1 MTIKK
6 RNLLVLVVI
15 SALMGAL
22 IGGGFFYFWGKSM
35 GQITISGSEY
45 NEYKRMKKDYSTLA
59 ELQKTIEE
67 NYYVPVDRDALFQGI
82 YKGLFHGIGDPYSAY
97 LTKKEYEELMIS
109 TSGEYQGIGV
119 TVEPQENGYINVV
132 APIEGTP
139 ADQAGILPRDK
150 IIRVDDED
158 FDASSIDMAVQRMR
172 GKPGTPVKITV
183 LRGME
188 EVDFNLIRAS
198 IVLETIKTE
207 MLEPD
212 IGYIRITSFEERTS
226 DDFRKALKELVS
238 RGIKGLVIDLRDNPG
253 GLVDSSVE
261 IADRLLSEGII
272 TYTEDR
278 RGSKVYYK
286 SDSNHIEI
294 PYTVLINGNSASASE
309 ILAGA
314 IKDNEGGVLIGTRTY
329 GKGIIQS
336 ISRLESG
343 DAVKLTVMQYFS
355 PNGSII
361 HKVGIEPD
369 YVVEI
374 TEDDFVDGMLTRQND
389 RQLQKALE
397 VLKKGDMGKTNNQG
411 DQMNLSA

>member
-1 MTIKK
+1 M
-6 RNLLVLVVI
+6 
-15 SALMGAL
+15 
-22 IGGGFFYFWGKSM
+22 
-35 GQITISGSEY
+35 
-45 NEYKRMKKDYSTLA
+45 A